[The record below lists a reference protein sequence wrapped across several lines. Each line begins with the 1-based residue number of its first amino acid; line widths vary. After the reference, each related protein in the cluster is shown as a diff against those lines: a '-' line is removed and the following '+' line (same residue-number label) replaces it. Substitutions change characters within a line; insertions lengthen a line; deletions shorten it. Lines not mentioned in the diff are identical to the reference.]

1 MSEVEVFDGKLIGL
15 VAGMTNESCQLYERK
30 ECLKRA
36 TICIFKCSSL
46 LRRIYFFEIF
56 LFTRHVRLVS
66 LFDYRLMQLLFQ
78 TGVLDATLLLY
89 HLPK

>member
-30 ECLKRA
+30 ECLKRG

-46 LRRIYFFEIF
+46 LRIIYFFSDFFIYTPRSGGF
-56 LFTRHVRLVS
+56 ADRFPINAAPFS
-66 LFDYRLMQLLFQ
+66 NWSI
-78 TGVLDATLLLY
+78 
-89 HLPK
+89 